1 MTNPSNLIL
10 LQSRIQFWPEQ
21 NVTSIIVGIALI
33 LIFVV
38 VLLVGGIMAG
48 KGKKS
53 VASQRKFN
61 RNVFQRMASNVGLAK
76 TQLESLEKLIKVC
89 KVKQP
94 FLIFS
99 NAGLLD
105 DILKKGIYSV
115 NHNKELSEGDK
126 EKRLNDYYKIKEK
139 LERSSRRGVGITS
152 TNLIR
157 PGQSIVISLP
167 DGTQLQTKIVT
178 NLKRMLVCAIPDE
191 LAADSLTWKRGTNI
205 KAHFWRNNDS
215 GYVFASKIL
224 GYDSVQ
230 GRPTFLIQHSR
241 TLKRNQQR
249 KFRRR
254 PLARSCF
261 FYPIEIVSVGKGRN
275 VRRRA
280 YVQENFKHI
289 GNFLDISAGGCSVNS
304 QAPLERGK
312 LLMIMFEI
320 ERGERLTAYGKVRR
334 VTQSKGL
341 FSVMHIMF
349 TKVTSRN
356 LNNIYSYVYNYVQ
369 SSNAVPRQYRLTSSG
384 KISSLG

>member
-10 LQSRIQFWPEQ
+10 LQSRIQYWPEQ
-21 NVTSIIVGIALI
+21 NVTHIIVGIALI

-38 VLLVGGIMAG
+38 VLIVGGIRAG
-48 KGKKS
+48 RGKKS

-61 RNVFQRMASNVGLAK
+61 RYVFQRMASNVGLAK
-76 TQLESLEKLIKVC
+76 TQLESLEKLIRVC

-369 SSNAVPRQYRLTSSG
+369 PRNAVPRQYRLTSSG

>member
-1 MTNPSNLIL
+1 MNSPFELVL

-21 NVTSIIVGIALI
+21 SNMSIIIGIALV
-33 LIFVV
+33 LVFVV
-38 VLLVGGIMAG
+38 VLLVGGYRAG
-48 KGKKS
+48 KNRRS
-53 VASQRKFN
+53 AAARRKYN
-61 RNVFQRMASNVGLAK
+61 RYVFQRMASNVGL
-76 TQLESLEKLIKVC
+76 TQSQLESLENLIRVC

-105 DILKKGIYSV
+105 DTLKKGIYSV
-115 NHNKELSEGDK
+115 SNNRELSAEDK
-126 EKRLNDYYKIKEK
+126 ERRLNDYFKIKEK

-152 TNLIR
+152 TSLIR
-157 PGQSIVISLP
+157 PGQSMVISLP
-167 DGTQLQTKIVT
+167 DGNQLQTKIVT
-178 NLKRMLVCAIPDE
+178 NLKRMLVCSIPE
-191 LAADSLTWKRGTNI
+191 EIGADRLSWKRGTNI
-205 KAHFWRNNDS
+205 QAHFWRSNDS

-224 GYDSVQ
+224 GYDNMK
-230 GRPTFLIQHSR
+230 GRPTVLIQHSR

-261 FYPIEIVSVGKGRN
+261 FYPIEVVAVGKGRN
-275 VRRRA
+275 IKRRA

-289 GNFLDISAGGCSVNS
+289 GNFLDISAGGCSINS

-312 LLMIMFEI
+312 LLMIEFEI

-334 VTQSKGL
+334 LSQSRGL

-369 SSNAVPRQYRLTSSG
+369 PRSPVPKHYRLTSSSRM
-384 KISSLG
+384 SSIG

>member
-1 MTNPSNLIL
+1 MTSPLNLIL
-10 LQSRIQFWPEQ
+10 LQSRTQFWPEQ
-21 NVTSIIVGIALI
+21 NTTSIIVGIALI
-33 LIFVV
+33 LIFIV
-38 VLLVGGIMAG
+38 VLFVGGISAG

-53 VASQRKFN
+53 ATSRRKFN
-61 RNVFQRMASNVGLAK
+61 RYVFQRMAANVGLTK
-76 TQLESLEKLIKVC
+76 PQLETLENLIRVC

-115 NHNKELSEGDK
+115 NHNKELSVEDK
-126 EKRLNDYYKIKEK
+126 ERRLSDYYKIKEK

-157 PGQSIVISLP
+157 PGQPIVISLP

-178 NLKRMLVCAIPDE
+178 NLKRMLVCMIPDE
-191 LAADSLTWKRGTNI
+191 LGAERLAWKRGTDI

-215 GYVFASKIL
+215 GYVFASKII
-224 GYDSVQ
+224 GYDSIK

-275 VRRRA
+275 VKRRA

-312 LLMIMFEI
+312 LLMIVFEI

-334 VTQSKGL
+334 VSHSKGL

-369 SSNAVPRQYRLTSSG
+369 PGSMAPKQYRLTSSG
-384 KISSLG
+384 KISSLS

>member
-10 LQSRIQFWPEQ
+10 LQSRIQYWPEQ
-21 NVTSIIVGIALI
+21 NVTSIIFGIAI
-33 LIFVV
+33 VLIFVV

-369 SSNAVPRQYRLTSSG
+369 PSNAVPRQYRLTSSG

>member
-1 MTNPSNLIL
+1 MISLSNLIL
-10 LQSRIQFWPEQ
+10 LQSGTQFWPEQ
-21 NVTSIIVGIALI
+21 NITSIIVGIALI

-38 VLLVGGIMAG
+38 VLLVGGFSAR

-53 VASQRKFN
+53 AASRRKFN
-61 RNVFQRMASNVGLAK
+61 RYVFQRMAANVGLTK
-76 TQLESLEKLIKVC
+76 PQLESLENLIRVC

-126 EKRLNDYYKIKEK
+126 EKRLSDFYKIKET

-167 DGTQLQTKIVT
+167 DGSQLQTRIVT

-191 LAADSLTWKRGTNI
+191 LGAERLAWKRGTEI
-205 KAHFWRNNDS
+205 KAHFWRSNDS
-215 GYVFASKIL
+215 GYVFTSKIL
-224 GYDSVQ
+224 GYDNVK

-275 VRRRA
+275 AKRRA

-312 LLMIMFEI
+312 LLMIQFEI
-320 ERGERLTAYGKVRR
+320 ERAERLTAYGKVRR
-334 VTQSKGL
+334 VSSSKGL

-369 SSNAVPRQYRLTSSG
+369 PKSMVPKQYRLTSSG